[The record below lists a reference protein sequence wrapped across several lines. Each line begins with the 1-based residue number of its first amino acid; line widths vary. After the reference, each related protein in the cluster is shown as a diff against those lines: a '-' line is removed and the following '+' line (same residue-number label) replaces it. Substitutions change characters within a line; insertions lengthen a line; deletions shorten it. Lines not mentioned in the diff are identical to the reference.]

1 MLEKAESEEYL
12 NYSWVRDMFEL
23 MVLNAL
29 VFNRFVSIEEVSKF
43 KVLLCFETL
52 YSQFFINST
61 FSAHKSLERSQA
73 LLLQRV
79 EDCFWENR

>member
-29 VFNRFVSIEEVSKF
+29 VFNRFVSFEEVA
-43 KVLLCFETL
+43 
-52 YSQFFINST
+52 IP
-61 FSAHKSLERSQA
+61 KSMEHIILH
-73 LLLQRV
+73 
-79 EDCFWENR
+79 